1 MFYIYHVSFYRA
13 WFILEGMPIV
23 STLNFESTLHK
34 QGGLLL

>member
-1 MFYIYHVSFYRA
+1 M
-13 WFILEGMPIV
+13 LEGMPIV